1 MIIHFSILL
10 LILIVSAFYEH
21 QFRANKLRAIANGG
35 VSSDYLGSII
45 PWLIVFGYITFLAGM
60 RTSVNDTVEYRESFV
75 SLVPS
80 WNAVWDIVHS
90 NIKDKGFSVL
100 AILFK
105 LYVSSDYHAW
115 FLFVAFIESILFLS
129 VLRRESVSFLDSCF
143 LLFAST
149 IYFNYFSMM
158 RQWLAISIVFWASRY
173 IKKGKIVPYIFF
185 CLLAAQFHNSAYFMI
200 FVYFLVIGET
210 WNKKQLLF
218 IVVFTVLLLFLQPI
232 LNTIG
237 FLAEDSTY
245 GYVVNTMKKGS
256 GSSWIRIP
264 IAAIPLVLAYIYK
277 DRINK
282 DEKMVNIS
290 VNISLLN
297 MLLLVLASLT
307 SGIFIGRMSGYTQIF
322 SLILFPYLIN
332 VAIDEKI
339 RSYVKLIFY
348 IFYFAYYILQMNY
361 SGAFSYGSDVIG
373 YYMQ

>member
-158 RQWLAISIVFWASRY
+158 RQWLAILY
-173 IKKGKIVPYIFF
+173 
-185 CLLAAQFHNSAYFMI
+185 
-200 FVYFLVIGET
+200 
-210 WNKKQLLF
+210 
-218 IVVFTVLLLFLQPI
+218 
-232 LNTIG
+232 
-237 FLAEDSTY
+237 
-245 GYVVNTMKKGS
+245 
-256 GSSWIRIP
+256 
-264 IAAIPLVLAYIYK
+264 
-277 DRINK
+277 
-282 DEKMVNIS
+282 
-290 VNISLLN
+290 
-297 MLLLVLASLT
+297 
-307 SGIFIGRMSGYTQIF
+307 
-322 SLILFPYLIN
+322 
-332 VAIDEKI
+332 
-339 RSYVKLIFY
+339 
-348 IFYFAYYILQMNY
+348 
-361 SGAFSYGSDVIG
+361 
-373 YYMQ
+373 